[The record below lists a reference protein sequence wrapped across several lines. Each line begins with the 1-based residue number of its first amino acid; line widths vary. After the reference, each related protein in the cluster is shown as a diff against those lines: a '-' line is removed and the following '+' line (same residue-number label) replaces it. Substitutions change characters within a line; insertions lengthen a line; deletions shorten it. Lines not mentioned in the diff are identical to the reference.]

1 MNFKENKLKD
11 VNNTSK
17 LFYII
22 SFASL
27 VVCIIMGVLSNGV
40 TVSNL
45 LFNKDDVFMDFF
57 NSVVD
62 CSGDAYGESG
72 VIYPPLVVLFYK
84 FCSLFFNVDSMKASE
99 IRETSLGMIIFV
111 CFTIVSYI
119 LFAKLIYKYKNGSF
133 ADKSLFAF
141 LHYFL
146 FR

>member
-1 MNFKENKLKD
+1 MNFKKNKLKD

-72 VIYPPLVVLFYK
+72 VIYPPLVVLFQHRLNE
-84 FCSLFFNVDSMKASE
+84 S
-99 IRETSLGMIIFV
+99 IRSQRNITWNDNICMFHHCE
-111 CFTIVSYI
+111 
-119 LFAKLIYKYKNGSF
+119 
-133 ADKSLFAF
+133 
-141 LHYFL
+141 LHFICQTYL
-146 FR
+146 QV

>member
-1 MNFKENKLKD
+1 MNFKKNKLKD

-84 FCSLFFNVDSMKASE
+84 FCSMFFNIYSMKASE
-99 IRETSLGMIIFV
+99 VRE
-111 CFTIVSYI
+111 
-119 LFAKLIYKYKNGSF
+119 
-133 ADKSLFAF
+133 KSL
-141 LHYFL
+141 
-146 FR
+146 